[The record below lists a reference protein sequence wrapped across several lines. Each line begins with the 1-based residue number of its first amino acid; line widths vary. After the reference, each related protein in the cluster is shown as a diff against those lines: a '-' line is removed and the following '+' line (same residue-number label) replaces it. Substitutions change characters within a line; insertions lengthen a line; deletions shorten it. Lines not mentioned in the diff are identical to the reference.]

1 MGIQSRM
8 VSTQQYAKAM
18 TIEEIRQTYP
28 NQWVIIIDNESDQ
41 DFNVIKGKVLA
52 HSPER
57 DTIDQALM
65 DYTQMPSLA
74 IEYTGSIPE
83 DYAVML

>member
-1 MGIQSRM
+1 M
-8 VSTQQYAKAM
+8 VGTQKFTQVM

-28 NQWVIIIDNESDQ
+28 NQWVIIADTESDE
-41 DFNVIKGKVLA
+41 DFNIIKGQVLA

-57 DTIDQALM
+57 AQIDQALM

>member
-1 MGIQSRM
+1 M
-8 VSTQQYAKAM
+8 VNTQKFTQVM
-18 TIEEIRQTYP
+18 TIDEIRATYP
-28 NQWVIIIDNESDQ
+28 NQWVIIADTESDE

-52 HSPER
+52 HSSER
-57 DTIDQALM
+57 DKIDQALM
-65 DYTQMPSLA
+65 DYAQMPSLA